1 MRKRPCAASAAE
13 KYAQPA
19 HKDNL
24 MKIQETKSETVTPCR
39 CIHSKTT
46 ANNHKNPQNITIII
60 DTPHT
65 PP

>member
-1 MRKRPCAASAAE
+1 MMTRPRAASAAE
-13 KYAQPA
+13 KYAHRA
-19 HKDNL
+19 HTSNP
-24 MKIQETKSETVTPCR
+24 MKIQVTKAETVIPCR

>member
-1 MRKRPCAASAAE
+1 MRKRPPAASVAE
-13 KYAQPA
+13 KYAQPDHTA
-19 HKDNL
+19 NP
-24 MKIQETKSETVTPCR
+24 MKIQETKAETVTPYR